1 MSSASTAAAAKD
13 EYWIEQYRR
22 GNPEGMSVLYQRY
35 FPKVYQKCWSLCR
48 DADQAFDLAQDI
60 LLKAFERLHTFC
72 GKASFSTWLYTLT
85 YNHYRDFFRK
95 SKRLAVSRLGAYDP
109 GDEAAPEAAI
119 AETDEPDADQ
129 STMLG
134 LLNKLPDA
142 ERTLLLR
149 KYRDGESIEHLTG
162 QFSLS
167 AGAVKMRLKRARTK
181 LNQLYAR
188 AVA

>member
-1 MSSASTAAAAKD
+1 MQLASTASPARD

-22 GNPEGMSVLYQRY
+22 GNREGMSVLYQRY
-35 FPKVYQKCWSLCR
+35 FPKVYQKCLALCR

-109 GDEAAPEAAI
+109 GDEAPEAAL
-119 AETDEPDADQ
+119 AETGEAEADQ
-129 STMLG
+129 TTMLG

-142 ERTLLLR
+142 EKTLLLR

-167 AGAVKMRLKRARTK
+167 AGAVKMRLKRARAK

>member
-1 MSSASTAAAAKD
+1 MSFASTVSATAKD

-22 GNPEGMSVLYQRY
+22 GNREGMSVLYQRY
-35 FPKVYQKCWSLCR
+35 FPKVYHKCLSLCR

-60 LLKAFERLHTFC
+60 LLKAFDRLHTFC

-85 YNHYRDFFRK
+85 YNHYRDVYRK
-95 SKRLAVSRLGAYDP
+95 AKRLPVSRLGAYGPD
-109 GDEAAPEAAI
+109 DAPD
-119 AETDEPDADQ
+119 AETVAETGESERTEA
-129 STMLG
+129 TMLA

-142 ERTLLLR
+142 EKTLLLL
-149 KYRDGESIEHLTG
+149 KYRDGESIEHLRGQLRLSTG
-162 QFSLS
+162 
-167 AGAVKMRLKRARTK
+167 AIKMRLKRARTK

>member
-1 MSSASTAAAAKD
+1 
-13 EYWIEQYRR
+13 
-22 GNPEGMSVLYQRY
+22 
-35 FPKVYQKCWSLCR
+35 
-48 DADQAFDLAQDI
+48 
-60 LLKAFERLHTFC
+60 
-72 GKASFSTWLYTLT
+72 
-85 YNHYRDFFRK
+85 
-95 SKRLAVSRLGAYDP
+95 
-109 GDEAAPEAAI
+109 
-119 AETDEPDADQ
+119 
-129 STMLG
+129 MLG

-142 ERTLLLR
+142 EKTLLLR